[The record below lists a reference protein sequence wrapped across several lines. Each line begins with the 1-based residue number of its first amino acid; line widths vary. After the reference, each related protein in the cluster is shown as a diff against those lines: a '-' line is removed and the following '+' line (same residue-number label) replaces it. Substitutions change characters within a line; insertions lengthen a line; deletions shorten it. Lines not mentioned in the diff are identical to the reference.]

1 MSQLTT
7 RVRLYAADCNQTE
20 QVVRRSDFW
29 SLPYLISYP
38 RYLVGGHRPDQR
50 RHEGLHRQLYPRRQP

>member
-20 QVVRRSDFW
+20 QVVRRSDLW

-38 RYLVGGHRPDQR
+38 RYSVGGHRPDQG
-50 RHEGLHRQLYPRRQP
+50 RHEGLHW